1 MAVDRSIPSERERLL
16 ATILFVEILGYSTMI
31 DQLEPDDVDD
41 VAGLL
46 WSDFNQVI
54 TEYGGLPTDQLG
66 DSLVL
71 AWGVPESQ
79 EDDAERAVSASLEL
93 LDCLARFQE
102 KVEHPGAQAL
112 RLKIGIHSGL
122 VLAGKFG
129 VRGEYTVLGDTVSV
143 ARLLE
148 ESAEPGVVIISE
160 GTYQSIRGAFQVKR
174 LTPIQLKGTRALMN
188 IFEILDELPQP
199 TKLRYRSKGGLE
211 TNLVGRDQ
219 EMEQLTALFDKAL
232 TNNQPQMALV
242 LGDVGIGKSRLLF
255 EFAGMLETQNPLL
268 TVMSSRALEQTSQ
281 IPYYLWRELWAN
293 RFTLNEDDLPDA
305 AQKKAIEGVRAFWGR
320 ALGEITSVEVAHF
333 LGRLIG
339 ISWKRSP
346 FLAPYADNAQ
356 ERIQHTYL
364 MLEELFFRASQLG
377 PVVLILDDLHWADS
391 GSLAL
396 IEHIWRSTE
405 REMPLLILASARPDF
420 LEDSNGMFQ
429 DAEIIRLDP
438 LAINPEMVRL
448 AYPVIKKESKK
459 LLSLLAKKSGG
470 NPYFLEEMVKNVVV
484 DGSVDPLRVKKLPDT
499 LDALLQM
506 RLDSLSLEGR
516 ATAYFAAV
524 SGRVFWKGSVL
535 AAFRGAPGV
544 TEVLDVSS
552 LNLVGKVQRAL
563 DEMMEKELAFLRVGS
578 AFSGEREYIFK
589 HSLLQ
594 QVAYSRLPDELKVEC
609 HRAVAYWLAERVGPE
624 RSICVAYHFEQAGVV
639 DQAHQYYSAAAEQAR
654 EQGEDQEADDLSY
667 YARTLH

>member
-1 MAVDRSIPSERERLL
+1 MASEKKSPSERERLL
-16 ATILFVEILGYSTMI
+16 ATILFVEILGYSTLI
-31 DQLEPDDVDD
+31 DQLEPEDVDD

-46 WSDFNQVI
+46 WTDFNQVI

-66 DSLVL
+66 DLLVL
-71 AWGVPESQ
+71 TWGVPESQ
-79 EDDAERAVSASLEL
+79 EDDADRAVSASLEL
-93 LDCLARFQE
+93 LDSLARFKE

-129 VRGEYTVLGDTVSV
+129 VRGKYTVLGDTVSV
-143 ARLLE
+143 AKLLE
-148 ESAEPGVVIISE
+148 ESAEPGMVIISE
-160 GTYQSIRGAFQVKR
+160 GTYQSIRGAFHVKR

-219 EMEQLTALFDKAL
+219 EMEQLTVLFDKAL

-293 RFTLNEDDLPDA
+293 RFALNEDDPPDV
-305 AQKKAIEGVRAFWGR
+305 AQKKTIEGVRAFWGR

-339 ISWKRSP
+339 ISWKKSP
-346 FLAPYADNAQ
+346 FLTTYAGNAK
-356 ERIQHTYL
+356 ERIQRTYL
-364 MLEELFFRASQLG
+364 MLEELFYRASQRG

-396 IEHIWRSTE
+396 LERIWRSAV
-405 REMPLLILASARPDF
+405 REMPLLILASARPYF
-420 LEDSNGMFQ
+420 LESANGIFQ
-429 DAEIIRLDP
+429 DAEIIHLEP

-448 AYPVIKKESKK
+448 AYPVIKKESKN
-459 LLSLLAKKSGG
+459 LLNLLAKKSGG

-484 DGSVDPLRVKKLPDT
+484 DGTVDPRRVKNLPDS
-499 LDALLQM
+499 LEALLQM

-552 LNLVGKVQRAL
+552 LNLVGKVQKAL

-594 QVAYSRLPDELKVEC
+594 QVAYNRLPDELKVEC
-609 HRAVAYWLAERVGPE
+609 HRAVAYWLAERVGPD
-624 RSICVAYHFEQAGVV
+624 RSICVAHHFEQAGVL
-639 DQAHQYYSAAAEQAR
+639 DQAHHYYSAAAEQTR
-654 EQGEDQEADDLSY
+654 EQGENREADDLSY